1 VRIYICACTESL
13 MDIKRKN
20 ATIHSAQTAP
30 RVGLLIFASALLVA
44 TLPPMITRAEDKTHV
59 AVLSNQTDAALTSEV
74 REILQHEIK
83 AQNDDKTLWCYR
95 KLLEKDGK
103 RQLFGS
109 CQTEAAEINRLMAE
123 NGEPLTAK
131 QWQLE
136 DLRITRLLGNP
147 SQLRKEKQQQ
157 LEDERQATNLLK
169 MIPEAFLFQQESRN
183 ADQIKL
189 RFIPNPKFRPSG
201 SSEFV
206 FHHMEGTLT
215 LNQKQRRLVEISGRL
230 NNDVKFAG
238 GLLGHLDKGG
248 TFFVRQQ
255 EVSPGH
261 WEMTRMDVQMNGK
274 ALFFK
279 TISVRTNEID
289 TDFQAVPPATSI
301 QQVAAL
307 TGHLDEKSMIRAER

>member
-1 VRIYICACTESL
+1 MFSSIAL
-13 MDIKRKN
+13 
-20 ATIHSAQTAP
+20 ATGMLAAAVLITGAAQAADDQP
-30 RVGLLIFASALLVA
+30 DPVA
-44 TLPPMITRAEDKTHV
+44 TASTSSDT
-59 AVLSNQTDAALTSEV
+59 SLTPVV
-74 REILQHEIK
+74 RDVLQHEIK

-95 KLLEKDGK
+95 KLVEKDGK
-103 RQLFGS
+103 KQLFAS
-109 CQTEAAEINRLMAE
+109 CQTQAAEINRLMAE
-123 NGEPLTAK
+123 NGKPLTAS

-136 DLRITRLLGNP
+136 DSRIKKLLGNP

-169 MIPEAFLFQQESRN
+169 MIPEAFLFQQESRD
-183 ADQIKL
+183 ADRIKL
-189 RFIPNPKFRPSG
+189 KFSPNPKFRPSG

-206 FHHMEGTLT
+206 FHHMDGTLT
-215 LNQKQRRLVEISGRL
+215 LDLKQKRLVEISGHL
-230 NNDVKFAG
+230 NGDVKFAA

-255 EVSPGH
+255 EVTPGH

-274 ALFFK
+274 VLFFK

-289 TDFQAVPPATSI
+289 TDFHAVPPATSI

-307 TGHLDEKSMIRAER
+307 TSHLDEKSTSRAER